1 MQANSP
7 DTINVIITG
16 VSGGSIGNEVMKA
29 LRLAKTSY
37 HIVGVDV
44 NPASLGLYQADEA
57 YIVPPASDPEYIDI
71 LLELCEKKNARVLI
85 PGSEPEMK
93 IISANR
99 QLFTKANTLTLINS
113 ACVIELCTDKW
124 KTVDFLTKNGFN
136 SPESVLLKN
145 EDDCIKIKKMPVV
158 IKPSAGSG
166 GSNLVF
172 IAQDLEEAQFFTRY
186 ILKAGMLPIAQEYL
200 GTFDEEFTVGVLSTL
215 DGELVSSLAVH
226 RRIMSG
232 LSNRMKIKGRVGKY
246 AGQTLAISSG
256 ISQGAIEDL
265 PGIRLECER
274 LAVAIGSRGP
284 LNIQLRVVDGD
295 VYIFE
300 INPRF
305 SGTTA
310 FRALAGYNEPDIL
323 IRHHLFDES
332 VSPVSYEY
340 GEVVRGLVERFIRPE
355 ELSNHVYL
363 SKRGANHD

>member
-1 MQANSP
+1 MQACSP
-7 DTINVIITG
+7 DMVSVIITG
-16 VSGGSIGNEVMKA
+16 VSGGSIGNELIKA
-29 LRLAKTSY
+29 LRLAEASY
-37 HIVGVDV
+37 HIIGVDM
-44 NPASLGLYQADEA
+44 NPASLGLYQADESC
-57 YIVPPASDPEYIDI
+57 IVPLALDPEYVDV

-99 QLFTKANTLTLINS
+99 QLFTEANILTLINS
-113 ACVIELCTDKW
+113 AYVINLCTDKW
-124 KTVDFLTKNGFN
+124 KTINFLTENGFN
-136 SPESVLLKN
+136 SPKSVLLKN
-145 EDDCIKIKKMPVV
+145 EDDCTKIEKMPVV
-158 IKPSAGSG
+158 IKPSTGSG

-172 IAQDLEEAQFFTRY
+172 IAQDIEESRFFARY

-200 GTFDEEFTVGVLSTL
+200 GAFDEEYTVGVLTTL

-232 LSNRMKIKGRVGKY
+232 LSNRMKINGRVGKY
-246 AGQTLAISSG
+246 AGKTLAISSG

-265 PGIRLECER
+265 PEIRSECER
-274 LAVAIGSRGP
+274 LAAALGSKGP
-284 LNIQLRVVDGD
+284 LNIQLRVADGK

-310 FRALAGYNEPDIL
+310 FRALAGCNEPDIL
-323 IRHHLFDES
+323 IRHHLFDDS
-332 VSPVSYEY
+332 FRPVSYEY
-340 GEVVRGLVERFIRPE
+340 GEVVRGLVERFIPPE

-363 SKRGANHD
+363 CKKRSES

>member
-1 MQANSP
+1 MPSSSP
-7 DTINVIITG
+7 GSINVIITG
-16 VSGGSIGNEVMKA
+16 ISGGSIGNEVMKA
-29 LRLAKTSY
+29 LRLAETSY
-37 HIVGVDV
+37 HIIGVDM

-57 YIVPPASDPEYIDI
+57 YIVPSASDPEYIDI

-99 QLFTKANTLTLINS
+99 HLFIEANILTLINS
-113 ACVIELCTDKW
+113 AYVIELCTDKW
-124 KTVDFLTKNGFN
+124 KTIDFLTENGFN
-136 SPESVLLKN
+136 SPQSVLLKS
-145 EDDCIKIKKMPVV
+145 EDDCTKIEEMPVV
-158 IKPSAGSG
+158 IKPSTGSG

-172 IAQDLEEAQFFTRY
+172 IAQDIEESRFFARY
-186 ILKAGMLPIAQEYL
+186 ILKAGMLPIAQKYV
-200 GTFDEEFTVGVLSTL
+200 GTSDEEYTVGVLTTL

-256 ISQGAIEDL
+256 ISQGTIEDL

-274 LAVAIGSRGP
+274 LALAIGSKGP
-284 LNIQLRVVDGD
+284 LNVQLRVTRGN

-305 SGTTA
+305 SGTTV

-323 IRHHLFDES
+323 IRYHLFDES
-332 VSPVSYEY
+332 VSPVSHEY

-363 SKRGANHD
+363 GRKRSES